1 MAKEVTQ
8 KQKRI
13 MLPEVDMQGRVLP
26 QAIEFEEA
34 VLGAMMLEQN
44 AAVSVID
51 MLHEEMFYKESH
63 QKIYKAIKQVFLASD
78 PVDLLSIANRLRK
91 NGDLDTIGGAY
102 YLSSLTNRVVS
113 SANIEYHARIVSEK
127 YIQRKLIAV
136 STETIHDAYDHS
148 LDVLEMLDKAEKN
161 LFDIAEQ
168 NFRRDSR
175 TMPDLIREVLA
186 DLKAIKASDKK
197 LRGLPSGFTELDR
210 VTNGWQKANLIIVAA
225 RPGMGKT
232 AFVLSMARHIAIDQQ
247 KPIAFFSLE
256 MSASDLTLRLISAE
270 SGFYQNQLKR
280 GDLNDE
286 DWRVLI
292 NKMTELE
299 SAKLLI
305 DDTAG
310 LSIFELRAKCRRF
323 KQQYD
328 IQGVIVDYL
337 QLMSSGLD
345 IKGMN
350 REQEI
355 SNISRSLKA
364 LSKELDI
371 PVIAL
376 SQLNR
381 SVESR
386 SSQSKR
392 PQLSDLR
399 ESGAIEQDAD
409 LVLFIY
415 RPDYYNID
423 TFEDGTQAKGL
434 AEIMIAKH
442 RNGALKDVKL
452 RFTPEYAKFSDLND
466 FENFK
471 PISSLPQKPSL
482 DNFNTIPSRIN
493 DDIGLTIPPIEQ
505 PLYPVDDEDPF

>member
-1 MAKEVTQ
+1 MAKEATQ
-8 KQKRI
+8 RQKRI
-13 MLPEVDMQGRVLP
+13 ILPEVDMQGRVLP

-78 PVDLLSIANRLRK
+78 PVDLLSVANRLRK

-186 DLKAIKASDKK
+186 DLQAIKTSDKK

-210 VTNGWQKANLIIVAA
+210 VTNGWQKANLIILAA

-232 AFVLSMARHIAIDQQ
+232 AFVLSMARHIAIDQE

-256 MSASDLTLRLISAE
+256 MSASDLALRLISAE
-270 SGFYQNQLKR
+270 SGFYQNKLKR
-280 GDLNDE
+280 GDLSDD
-286 DWRVLI
+286 DWRVLV

-299 SAKLLI
+299 NAKLLI

-355 SNISRSLKA
+355 SSISRSLKA

-415 RPDYYNID
+415 RPDYYKID
-423 TFEDGTQAKGL
+423 TFEDGSPAMGL

-452 RFTPEYAKFSDLND
+452 RFTPEYAKFTDLND
-466 FENFK
+466 FDNFK
-471 PISSLPQKPSL
+471 PISSLSKNTPL
-482 DNFNTIPSRIN
+482 DSFNTIPSRIN
-493 DDIGLTIPPIEQ
+493 DDIGSTLPPTEQ
-505 PLYPVDDEDPF
+505 TMYPADDEDPF

>member
-1 MAKEVTQ
+1 MAKETAQ
-8 KQKRI
+8 RQKRI
-13 MLPEVDMQGRVLP
+13 VLPEVDMQGRVLP
-26 QAIEFEEA
+26 QAIDFEEA

-51 MLHEEMFYKESH
+51 MLREEMFYKEAH
-63 QKIYKAIKQVFLASD
+63 QKIYKAIKEVFLASE
-78 PVDLLSIANRLRK
+78 PVDLLSVANRLRK
-91 NGDLDTIGGAY
+91 NTDLDAVGGAY

-127 YIQRKLIAV
+127 FIQRKLISV
-136 STETIHDAYDHS
+136 STETIHDAYDPT

-186 DLKAIKASDKK
+186 DLQAMKNSETK
-197 LRGLPSGFTELDR
+197 LRGLPSGFTDLDR
-210 VTNGWQKANLIIVAA
+210 VTNGWQRANLIIIAA

-232 AFVLSMARHIAIDQQ
+232 AFVLSMARHIAIEQQ

-256 MSASDLTLRLISAE
+256 MSASDLALRLISAE
-270 SGFYQNQLKR
+270 SGFYQNQLKK
-280 GDLNDE
+280 GDLSDE
-286 DWRVLI
+286 DWRTLV

-299 SAKLLI
+299 NAKLLI

-328 IQGVIVDYL
+328 IQGVIIDYL

-345 IKGMN
+345 MKSMN

-355 SNISRSLKA
+355 STISRSLKA

-386 SSQSKR
+386 SVQTKR

-409 LVLFIY
+409 MVLFIY
-415 RPDYYNID
+415 RPDYYKLD
-423 TFEDGTQAKGL
+423 QFEDHTPAAGL

-442 RNGALKDVKL
+442 RNGALKDIKL
-452 RFTPEYAKFSDLND
+452 RFIPEYAKFIDIND
-466 FENFK
+466 FDQIPSNFI
-471 PISSLPQKPSL
+471 PLGSASL
-482 DNFNTIPSRIN
+482 DNYNTIPSRIN
-493 DDIGLTIPPIEQ
+493 DDHSFPPPPQ
-505 PLYPVDDEDPF
+505 QNAFYPADEEDPF

>member
-1 MAKEVTQ
+1 MAKEATQ
-8 KQKRI
+8 RQKRI
-13 MLPEVDMQGRVLP
+13 ILPEVDMQGRVLP

-78 PVDLLSIANRLRK
+78 PVDLLSVANRLRK
-91 NGDLDTIGGAY
+91 NGDLDAIGGAY

-186 DLKAIKASDKK
+186 DLQAIKTSDKK

-210 VTNGWQKANLIIVAA
+210 VTNGWQKANLIILAA

-256 MSASDLTLRLISAE
+256 MSASDLALRLISAE

-280 GDLNDE
+280 GDLSDD
-286 DWRVLI
+286 DWRVLV

-299 SAKLLI
+299 NAKLLI

-355 SNISRSLKA
+355 SSISRSLKA

-415 RPDYYNID
+415 RPDYYKID
-423 TFEDGTQAKGL
+423 TFEDGSSAMGL

-452 RFTPEYAKFSDLND
+452 RFTPEYAKFTDLND
-466 FENFK
+466 FDNFK
-471 PISSLPQKPSL
+471 PISSLSKNTPL
-482 DNFNTIPSRIN
+482 DSFNTIPSRIN
-493 DDIGLTIPPIEQ
+493 DDIGSTLPPTEQ
-505 PLYPVDDEDPF
+505 TMYPADDEDPF

>member
-13 MLPEVDMQGRVLP
+13 ILPEIDMQGRVLP

-78 PVDLLSIANRLRK
+78 PVDLLSVANRLRK
-91 NGDLDTIGGAY
+91 NGDLDAIGGAY

-186 DLKAIKASDKK
+186 DLQAIKTSDKK

-210 VTNGWQKANLIIVAA
+210 VTNGWQKANLIILAA

-256 MSASDLTLRLISAE
+256 MSASDLALRLISAE

-280 GDLNDE
+280 GDLNDD
-286 DWRVLI
+286 DWRVLV

-299 SAKLLI
+299 NAKLLI
-305 DDTAG
+305 DDTAA

-415 RPDYYNID
+415 RPDYYKID
-423 TFEDGTQAKGL
+423 TFEDGSPAKGL

-452 RFTPEYAKFSDLND
+452 RFTPDYAKFSDLND
-466 FENFK
+466 FDNFK
-471 PISSLPQKPSL
+471 PISSLSTNTTL

-493 DDIGLTIPPIEQ
+493 DDIGLTLPPTEQ
-505 PLYPVDDEDPF
+505 TMYPTDDEDPF

>member
-13 MLPEVDMQGRVLP
+13 ILPEVDMQGRVLP

-78 PVDLLSIANRLRK
+78 PVDLLSVANRLRK
-91 NGDLDTIGGAY
+91 NGDLDAIGGAY

-186 DLKAIKASDKK
+186 DLQAIKTSDKK

-210 VTNGWQKANLIIVAA
+210 VTNGWQKANLIILAA

-247 KPIAFFSLE
+247 KPIVFFSLE
-256 MSASDLTLRLISAE
+256 MSASDLALRLISAE
-270 SGFYQNQLKR
+270 SGFYQNQLK
-280 GDLNDE
+280 
-286 DWRVLI
+286 
-292 NKMTELE
+292 
-299 SAKLLI
+299 
-305 DDTAG
+305 
-310 LSIFELRAKCRRF
+310 
-323 KQQYD
+323 
-328 IQGVIVDYL
+328 
-337 QLMSSGLD
+337 
-345 IKGMN
+345 
-350 REQEI
+350 
-355 SNISRSLKA
+355 
-364 LSKELDI
+364 
-371 PVIAL
+371 
-376 SQLNR
+376 
-381 SVESR
+381 
-386 SSQSKR
+386 
-392 PQLSDLR
+392 
-399 ESGAIEQDAD
+399 
-409 LVLFIY
+409 
-415 RPDYYNID
+415 
-423 TFEDGTQAKGL
+423 
-434 AEIMIAKH
+434 
-442 RNGALKDVKL
+442 
-452 RFTPEYAKFSDLND
+452 
-466 FENFK
+466 
-471 PISSLPQKPSL
+471 
-482 DNFNTIPSRIN
+482 
-493 DDIGLTIPPIEQ
+493 
-505 PLYPVDDEDPF
+505 